1 MASRRASATLAIRA
15 AARPRTS
22 RRYWSQRETTIGANL
37 MPPDLSGLPRLVRAS
52 GNAARHHSFVGE
64 GGLEP
69 PRPCGHRNL
78 NPARLPI
85 PPLARC
91 RDDSRGSWVTPARRL
106 RSRTDAVAPSG
117 QFTPQV
123 VLL

>member
-1 MASRRASATLAIRA
+1 MASRRASATVAIRD
-15 AARPRTS
+15 AARSCTS

-52 GNAARHHSFVGE
+52 GNAARHHNFVGE

-78 NPARLPI
+78 NPARPTCATCVDPI
-85 PPLARC
+85 TGGMTCVFDPPLATP
-91 RDDSRGSWVTPARRL
+91 RDQGRPDRKS
-106 RSRTDAVAPSG
+106 
-117 QFTPQV
+117 V
-123 VLL
+123 V